1 LIRRRPTPGRGTQQP
16 AADVFGERG
25 WQREDRGLL
34 ERLDVVHGR
43 QAPRSARVTRSGNTG
58 AVPEGDSVRKAAQRL
73 SAGLVGRTVTR
84 SDFRVPQHATADL
97 GGQGITAFDS
107 YGKHLLTRFSGG
119 LTLHTHF
126 EMDGSWQ
133 LVGPGKVLPRTFDEQ
148 IRLVMVTDGPT
159 AYALRMPVVE
169 LIETARESEVI
180 GHLGPDLLGPSWDE
194 DEAVRRLA
202 ADADRPVV
210 EALLDQRNLA
220 GIGNLWAVETC
231 YLRGISPWKP
241 VQDVDLRAA
250 VRLVKRMMTH
260 SLDHPGQVTTGDTR
274 HGRTHWVY
282 GRAERP
288 CRRCGTPVGF
298 RDSVTGANWQRE
310 TWWCPSCQ
318 PGPVPPLADRPTR
331 PGLRRG
337 VNEESFGS
345 RTRRLQGGRGLARG

>member
-1 LIRRRPTPGRGTQQP
+1 
-16 AADVFGERG
+16 VH
-25 WQREDRGLL
+25 
-34 ERLDVVHGR
+34 ERLRGEDED
-43 QAPRSARVTRSGNTG
+43 
-58 AVPEGDSVRKAAQRL
+58 VPEGDSVWKAARRMR
-73 SAGLVGRTVTR
+73 GHLVGRAVLA

-97 GGQGITAFDS
+97 SGRQVTAFDS
-107 YGKHLLTRFSGG
+107 YGKHLLTRFSPGDADDG

-126 EMDGSWQ
+126 EMDGAWQ
-133 LVGPGKVLPRTFDEQ
+133 VVGPGKQLPRDLQDEV
-148 IRLVMVTDGPT
+148 RVVLRTDGPT

-169 LIETARESEVI
+169 LLRTGDEDSVL
-180 GHLGPDLLGPSWDE
+180 GHLGPDVLAPRWDE

-202 ADADRPVV
+202 CEPQRPVV

-231 YLRGISPWKP
+231 YLRGMSPWTP

-250 VRLVKRMMTH
+250 VRLARRMMRH
-260 SLDHPGQVTTGDTR
+260 SLEHPGQVTTGDTR
-274 HGRTHWVY
+274 RGHTHWVY

-288 CRRCGTPVGF
+288 CRRCATPVAF
-298 RDSVTGANWQRE
+298 RDSVTGQPYARE

-318 PGPVPPLADRPTR
+318 PGPYPTLEQRPTR

-345 RTRRLQGGRGLARG
+345 RTKRMAGRPGCARRS